1 MHKHKHKHKQDA
13 FSTPAF
19 AAPIGRAAVVLTTA
33 ILAALLSPY
42 AVRAADKPII
52 PPPPQVAASGYL
64 LMDADTGEVLV
75 EHNANEPL
83 PPASLTKIMTSYI
96 AAMELEAGRIKLTD
110 QVPISVK
117 AWRAPG
123 SRMFVREGTTV
134 PLEDLLK
141 GIVIQS
147 GNDASIAVAEHI
159 AGSEDAFASMMNQ
172 QAAVLGMHAS
182 QFANATG
189 LPADGHQSS
198 AWDLALLAV
207 DLINRFPDHYAYYAE
222 RSFTYNDI
230 EQPNRNRLLWRDR
243 TVDGVKTGHTEEAGY
258 CLVASALRGNM
269 RLISVVM
276 GTDSE
281 EARMRESQ
289 KLLSYG
295 FRYFETQQLY
305 DADVPLKT
313 SRIYYGEMEELPMGV
328 AEAVSITIPRGS
340 YEDLEPELIV
350 PRTLEA
356 PIAAGDQ
363 IGELVLGLY
372 GEEVY
377 RTPLIALT
385 DVAESGM
392 FARLADWISL
402 FFADFG
408 DSSE

>member
-1 MHKHKHKHKQDA
+1 MQNRNA

-19 AAPIGRAAVVLTTA
+19 AAHRPRIALVLITA
-33 ILAALLSPY
+33 LLAALLTPTVVS
-42 AVRAADKPII
+42 AANKPII

-64 LMDADTGEVLV
+64 LMDAATGEVLV

-96 AAMELEAGRIKLTD
+96 AAMELEAGRISLTD
-110 QVPISVK
+110 QVPVSVK

-134 PLEDLLK
+134 PLQDLLK

-189 LPADGHQSS
+189 LPADGHQTS
-198 AWDLALLAV
+198 AWDMALLTV
-207 DLINRFPDHYAYYAE
+207 DLINRFPEHYAYYSE

-230 EQPNRNRLLWRDR
+230 EQPNRNRLLWRDQ
-243 TVDGVKTGHTEEAGY
+243 TVDGVKTGHTEAAGY
-258 CLVASALRGNM
+258 CLVASALRDNM

-295 FRYFETQQLY
+295 FRYFETQRLY
-305 DADVPLKT
+305 DAEVPLKT
-313 SRIYYGEMEELPMGV
+313 SRIYYGESEELPMGV
-328 AEAVSITIPRGS
+328 AEAVTITIPRSS
-340 YEDLEPELIV
+340 YEDLEPELII
-350 PRTLEA
+350 PRALEA
-356 PIAAGDQ
+356 PVAAGDEL
-363 IGELVLGLY
+363 GELVLSLY

-377 RTPLIALT
+377 RAPLVALE
-385 DVAESGM
+385 DVTEAGM
-392 FARLADWISL
+392 FARLADWVSL
-402 FFADFG
+402 FFADLMGSEG
-408 DSSE
+408 D

>member
-1 MHKHKHKHKQDA
+1 MQHA
-13 FSTPAF
+13 FSIPAIVF
-19 AAPIGRAAVVLTTA
+19 IPRRALLLATA
-33 ILAALLSPY
+33 GLLLAATLVLMRGQ
-42 AVRAADKPII
+42 AHAAEKPII
-52 PPPPQVAASGYL
+52 PPPPQVAASSYL
-64 LMDADTGEVLV
+64 LIDADTSEVLV
-75 EHNANEPL
+75 EHNAHEAL
-83 PPASLTKIMTSYI
+83 PPASLTKIMTSYLAAVEI
-96 AAMELEAGRIKLTD
+96 AAGRIQLTD
-110 QVPISVK
+110 NVPISVK

-189 LPADGHQSS
+189 LPAEGHQSS
-198 AWDLALLAV
+198 AWDMALLTVA
-207 DLINRFPDHYAYYAE
+207 LINDHPEHYAYYAE

-243 TVDGVKTGHTEEAGY
+243 TVDGVKTGHTEAAGF

-276 GTDSE
+276 GTASE

-295 FRYFETQQLY
+295 FRYFETQKVY
-305 DADVPLKT
+305 DVGVPLKT
-313 SRIYYGEMEELPMGV
+313 TPIYYGEAEELELGLAGP
-328 AEAVSITIPRGS
+328 ATITIPRGS
-340 YEDLEPELIV
+340 YEDLVPELSI
-350 PRTLEA
+350 PKTLAA
-356 PIAAGDQ
+356 PVAQGEEL
-363 IGELVLGLY
+363 GELILSLY

-377 RTPLIALT
+377 RAPLVALAS
-385 DVAESGM
+385 VQEAGIFS
-392 FARLADWISL
+392 RLSDWVRL
-402 FFADFG
+402 FFTDLIG
-408 DSSE
+408 SE